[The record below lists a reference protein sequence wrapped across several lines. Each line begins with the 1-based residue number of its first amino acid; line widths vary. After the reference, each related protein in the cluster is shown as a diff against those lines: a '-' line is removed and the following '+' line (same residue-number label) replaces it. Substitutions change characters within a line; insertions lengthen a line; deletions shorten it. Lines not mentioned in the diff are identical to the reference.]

1 MPRQPRI
8 DAPNLLYHV
17 IARGIE
23 RRSIFNDKKDK
34 EEFLAR
40 FGKLLSDTQTPL
52 YAFALIPNHFHLLL
66 RRTAVPVSTL
76 MQRLLTS
83 YAMYFNRRHQRCGHL
98 FQNRYKA
105 IVCQDDAY
113 FLELVRYINLNPL
126 RARLVENMD
135 GLGKYRYAGHSY
147 ILGKVKAEWL
157 DPQSVLA
164 FFSSSQR
171 SALHAYSRFVCEG
184 LESGRQQ
191 DLDGGGLKRAL
202 DFPERYHREKVA
214 YDDRTLGVGSFVE
227 GLTYTHKA
235 ESAGNELGIDAIIAD
250 ICKDFSVDRERLL
263 GKSKVRQIARARWQL
278 AYRMERELGM
288 TRSQIAEKLAVG
300 IAAVA
305 KMIDKIENCP
315 GN

>member
-1 MPRQPRI
+1 
-8 DAPNLLYHV
+8 V

-23 RRSIFNDKKDK
+23 GRCIFDDRKDK

-40 FGKLLSDTQTPL
+40 FGKLLGDTRTPL
-52 YAFALIPNHFHLLL
+52 YAFSLIPNHFHLLL

-113 FLELVRYINLNPL
+113 FLELIRYINLNPL
-126 RARLVENMD
+126 RARLVEDMD

-147 ILGKVKAEWL
+147 ILGKARAEWL

-164 FFSSSQR
+164 FFSSNQETAR
-171 SALHAYSRFVCEG
+171 HAYAQFVSEG
-184 LESGRQQ
+184 LKSGCQQ
-191 DLDGGGLKRAL
+191 DLDGGGLRRSL
-202 DFPERYHREKVA
+202 DFPERYPREKVA
-214 YDDRTLGVGSFVE
+214 YDDRILGVGSFVE
-227 GLTYTHKA
+227 ELTLANKVEPACSEQGL
-235 ESAGNELGIDAIIAD
+235 EAIID
-250 ICKDFSVDRERLL
+250 EICRDFSVDRERLL
-263 GKSKVRQIARARWQL
+263 GKSKVRQVARARWQL

-288 TRSQIAEKLAVG
+288 TRSQIARKLAVG
-300 IAAVA
+300 ISAVA
-305 KMIDKIENCP
+305 KMTHKIENCL
-315 GN
+315 GNLK